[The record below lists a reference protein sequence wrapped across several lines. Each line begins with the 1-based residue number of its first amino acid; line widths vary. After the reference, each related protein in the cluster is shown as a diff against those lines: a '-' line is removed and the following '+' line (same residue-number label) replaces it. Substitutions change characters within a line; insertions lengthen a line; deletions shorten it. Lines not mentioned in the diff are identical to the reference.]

1 MNEPQ
6 TANAVNTLTRG
17 WMQFHVWSRAWP
29 NPNRTYEGMIWA
41 QDVSDAG
48 TRAREAFGNRGGG
61 KVYDIQ
67 SEKNGGILRKG
78 A

>member
-6 TANAVNTLTRG
+6 TANAVNAFTRG
-17 WMQFHVWSRAWP
+17 WMQFHVWSRKYP
-29 NPNRTYEGMIWA
+29 NPNRTYEGFVWA
-41 QDVSDAG
+41 MDEYEAG
-48 TRAREAFGNRGGG
+48 TESRKRFGNSG

-67 SEKNGGILRKG
+67 SQKNGGILRKG

>member
-17 WMQFHVWSRAWP
+17 WMQFHVWSREWP
-29 NPNRTYEGMIWA
+29 KPNRRYEGTVWA
-41 QDVSDAG
+41 QDEYEAG
-48 TRAREAFGNRGGG
+48 TEARKQFGNRGR
-61 KVYDIQ
+61 VYDIQ